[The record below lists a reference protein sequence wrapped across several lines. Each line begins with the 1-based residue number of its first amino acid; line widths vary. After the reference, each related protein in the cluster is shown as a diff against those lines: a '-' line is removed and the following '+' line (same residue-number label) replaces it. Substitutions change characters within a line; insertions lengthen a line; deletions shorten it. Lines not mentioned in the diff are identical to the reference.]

1 MKTVYINEKR
11 KLTTRKIKKIA
22 KKLNRTNKKEEIIT
36 AISKDLMEN
45 KELIREI
52 ESYKIKVLDRKV
64 DVKIFSV

>member
-1 MKTVYINEKR
+1 LKTVYINEKR